1 MLLVLL
7 IFIAGIFSTILFLHR
22 KYQTVEDLSGNKYH
36 SDTKEELPY
45 SDKVIKWEL
54 KLDELT
60 DDMRFFEQI
69 EDVAEMMRQYYE
81 LEYQQVRNALMNR
94 EILEIP
100 NVSKENVFSS
110 SRFLGRL
117 IGFNVAALD
126 SPRKLCLYNRSY
138 HSECKTKVIFS
149 NAFDYKE
156 EKAVEILMKKIMS
169 MYKEN
174 YYTEEYRLG
183 LWEGT
188 AILLHKEDLS
198 LLYTEINVDF
208 NKHKM

>member
-7 IFIAGIFSTILFLHR
+7 FFVVGIFSTILFLQR
-22 KYQTVEDLSGNKYH
+22 KKQNVEDLFRNIYH
-36 SDTKEELPY
+36 SNTKEELPY
-45 SDKVIKWEL
+45 LDKAIKWEL
-54 KLDELT
+54 KLDELI
-60 DDMRFFEQI
+60 DDVRFFEQI